1 MQYLTRKL
9 DKMLKSSLSAVS
21 TGLAVLAAIVSLF
34 LAVHLIIGD
43 PPTVKQP
50 VELTTV
56 YPPETYPVVTTNNQ
70 TSDAGVVSDAG
81 PEKVRPTPQQL
92 VKEFLLFDLLD
103 LEKQATNPEDKELI
117 RKAIEIKRQ
126 KIKEA
131 ELSNDFEKNMQK
143 ALE

>member
-1 MQYLTRKL
+1 MSIANFARLAL
-9 DKMLKSSLSAVS
+9 PLVVLGSSIY
-21 TGLAVLAAIVSLF
+21 LAVKIRSDVSSNN
-34 LAVHLIIGD
+34 
-43 PPTVKQP
+43 QP

-56 YPPETYPVVTTNNQ
+56 YPAETYPVDAASNQ
-70 TSDAGVVSDAG
+70 TLDAGVVSDAG

>member
-1 MQYLTRKL
+1 
-9 DKMLKSSLSAVS
+9 MLKSSLSAAS
-21 TGLAVLAAIVSLF
+21 TGLAVLATIVSMF

-56 YPPETYPVVTTNNQ
+56 YPPETYPVVTTSNQ
-70 TSDAGVVSDAG
+70 TLDAGVVSDAG
-81 PEKVRPTPQQL
+81 PEKVRPTPEQL
-92 VKEFLLFDLLD
+92 CAEFLFFELKD

-117 RKAIEIKRQ
+117 RKAIAIKQ
-126 KIKEA
+126 KRIKEI
-131 ELSNDFEKNMQK
+131 ELSDDFEKNMQK

>member
-1 MQYLTRKL
+1 
-9 DKMLKSSLSAVS
+9 MLKSSLAAAS
-21 TGLAVLAAIVSLF
+21 TTLAVLAAIVSLF
-34 LAVHLIIGD
+34 LAVHLIVGD

-56 YPPETYPVVTTNNQ
+56 YPTETYPVVTISES
-70 TSDAGVVSDAG
+70 SDAGVVSDAG

-92 VKEFLLFDLLD
+92 VKEFLLFELLD
-103 LEKQATNPEDKELI
+103 LEKQASNPKDKELI
-117 RKAIEIKRQ
+117 QKAIELKRQ
-126 KIKEA
+126 KIKEV